1 MLTPAAD
8 QIVVDSPSTAEAMIA
23 TATAY
28 ATTMTGRLLSS
39 RSGAVADGPRRE
51 FVRDAL
57 IVVVGGYRLAAGELL
72 LLDRLGRRDR
82 LGCLIHEYRRPV
94 SESSAPSTLSAGS
107 APCRV
112 GEGADPESGPS

>member
-1 MLTPAAD
+1 PGRPAALCGWMERSRRRIASRKSVSATAPATIPRTMLTPAAD

-72 LLDRLGRRDR
+72 LLDRLGRRD
-82 LGCLIHEYRRPV
+82 
-94 SESSAPSTLSAGS
+94 
-107 APCRV
+107 
-112 GEGADPESGPS
+112 